1 MTNESVMVTDNDYH
15 LRPRGRG
22 TACVNYWC
30 TLPDTKKGANKKARY
45 KKRSNEESHA
55 KNKRKGSLS

>member
-1 MTNESVMVTDNDYH
+1 MTAWSVRVTDNDYH

-30 TLPDTKKGANKKARY
+30 TIPDTKKGANKKARY
-45 KKRSNEESHA
+45 KKEAKLDHA

>member
-1 MTNESVMVTDNDYH
+1 MTNESVMKA
-15 LRPRGRG
+15 RGRG

-30 TLPDTKKGANKKARY
+30 TLPDTKKGAMKKARY